1 MADPKELLQ
10 ETVEELASVKDA
22 IISIG
27 SAVQDVL
34 NLQLG
39 NTGTVLDRIKQQLK
53 GEVKQAFGSLSK
65 SLDKSLASQQKLL
78 QGSLKQKDVRR
89 QLEELQ
95 NREASLALVLQT
107 AEATRTLTARERASA
122 ERKVREALLVQKQVL
137 EKQAEQVKEIEQ
149 KLLGTAG
156 TLKAISKIPVL
167 GEFLDA
173 EEALIAAQRAAAK
186 EGSTRIKVIGAALK
200 SIGGSIKEA
209 IVSPTRIIASVTAG
223 LAKAITTVDKLATDT
238 ARNFGISK
246 KEANNLNKSLTE
258 TAVLSKDTFITTQRL
273 SESFKTLNDRYGT
286 FAKFSEETLV
296 TFTQL
301 TEKAGLSKEAAL
313 ALQDTTFL
321 TGKGLKQSSK
331 EYTGQIALLK
341 AQTKLALN
349 EKLLFEDIKNVSAA
363 TKLQLGGSATAIAT
377 AVFKARQLGLELKD
391 LEGTSQALLNFQ
403 SSIEDE
409 LAAELLSGRQLNL
422 EGARYAALIGDQAM
436 LAEELAKNIGTAA
449 DFTGR
454 TVLEQEAVA
463 KTLGMNRESLAQIL
477 IQREALNKLEGEGT
491 TLQERYNA
499 LRAKGLSQEQIAA
512 QLGDENLAKQL
523 ETLSIQQRFQSILE
537 RLQEPLLRIAESLLP
552 IVDGFA
558 SLVSHGT
565 VLKLLIGT
573 IATVMTT
580 NLVKSIAL
588 AAAQMGLLGGK
599 AKTAAAAMTA
609 SAAASVVQSA
619 AAVPIV
625 GWITGIAA
633 AATLIATL
641 TTLFKA
647 NDLYSEGT
655 GGGGYG
661 KRILLAPEGAFAL
674 NDKDN
679 IIATTNPVSSR
690 ARTQEPRQTKTEVGI
705 TPSNT
710 EIKINLNG
718 AAIGNAQA
726 RQTYKVTSNIRAFGG
741 GVDFSA
747 PV

>member
-1 MADPKELLQ
+1 MADPNPLIRD
-10 ETVEELASVKDA
+10 TVEELSYVKDA

-27 SAVQDVL
+27 AAVTEVL
-34 NLQLG
+34 NMQLAG
-39 NTGTVLDRIKQQLK
+39 TGTILDRINQQINGDVRAAINGLAKGLDKTLKSQVQILQGEGKQKEISKQLLEIAARRASLEVTLSTAVNAQVLAAADKDATEQQITEQLNIQEGLLVDQLK
-53 GEVKQAFGSLSK
+53 QIKA
-65 SLDKSLASQQKLL
+65 
-78 QGSLKQKDVRR
+78 
-89 QLEELQ
+89 
-95 NREASLALVLQT
+95 
-107 AEATRTLTARERASA
+107 
-122 ERKVREALLVQKQVL
+122 
-137 EKQAEQVKEIEQ
+137 IEQ

-200 SIGGSIKEA
+200 SMGGSIKDA
-209 IVSPTRIIASVTAG
+209 ITSPTQIIASVTAG

-313 ALQDTTFL
+313 GLQDTTFL

-477 IQREALNKLEGEGT
+477 IQREALNRLEGEGT

-558 SLVSHGT
+558 SLASNIKTVSGI
-565 VLKLLIGT
+565 LGLIGGVLLAR
-573 IATVMTT
+573 ITT
-580 NLVKSIAL
+580 GFTLAIIKAL
-588 AAAQMGLLGGK
+588 AFR
-599 AKTAAAAMTA
+599 
-609 SAAASVVQSA
+609 
-619 AAVPIV
+619 
-625 GWITGIAA
+625 GILMSSAA
-633 AATLIATL
+633 AATATAAATSFGTVLPIILGSIGAVAAAIAATR
-641 TTLFKA
+641 A
-647 NDLYSEGT
+647 DDLYSEGT
-655 GGGGYG
+655 AGAGYG
-661 KRILLAPEGAFAL
+661 KRVLLAPEGAFAL

-679 IIATTNPVSSR
+679 IIATTNPVTSR